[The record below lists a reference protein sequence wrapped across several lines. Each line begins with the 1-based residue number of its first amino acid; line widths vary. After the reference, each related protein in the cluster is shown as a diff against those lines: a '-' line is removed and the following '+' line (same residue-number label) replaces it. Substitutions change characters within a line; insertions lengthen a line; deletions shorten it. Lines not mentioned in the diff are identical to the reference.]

1 MKPSTGDH
9 RSATED
15 RLRAALA
22 ARAALVT
29 YRDLRHDLPPQG
41 RAWGARRVRGL
52 TLAVLGLAA
61 AVVAVCLLVLLP
73 GSPPDPARVIPAGP
87 PGIGAPP
94 TSAPARPAGPPAASP
109 SVVNQSVLNQPVLDQ
124 PSG

>member
-1 MKPSTGDH
+1 MRPTAEDR

-29 YRDLRHDLPPQG
+29 YGDLRRGAPPQG
-41 RAWGARRVRGL
+41 RSWGVRRVRRTGF
-52 TLAVLGLAA
+52 AVLGAAA

-73 GSPPDPARVIPAGP
+73 GSPLNPAP
-87 PGIGAPP
+87 APP
-94 TSAPARPAGPPAASP
+94 AHAPRVTDPPQPTPTGPIRP
-109 SVVNQSVLNQPVLDQ
+109 SVVSPGVTEHP
-124 PSG
+124 